1 MCETDFQYVVQLES
15 LREEMPYVV
24 RMLGLEREARHPVR
38 HRNGRRQ
45 PYSTSDYMSQ
55 LSERQLE
62 KLDTIYRMDIILF
75 NG

>member
-24 RMLGLEREARHPVR
+24 RMLGLEREARHPVT
-38 HRNGRRQ
+38 HRNVRWR
-45 PYSTSDYMSQ
+45 PYNTSDYMRQ

-62 KLDTIYRMDIILF
+62 KLDTIFRMDIILF